1 MTPTNPGSPDPRA
14 QAAWQSWLTSLAVDA
29 AAALGAAHAY
39 AELDDDGRDAWLDA
53 LAEDAPRL
61 EVPLVA
67 VYGPLLTVETD
78 PARRVRMGLALGDQ
92 ARDALMTSGRIRT
105 LRGIGADRIRVAVL
119 VRPLYLKFVRILTC
133 RYSPDDGFSWARY
146 EPLATD
152 GDAPPAGSSIDGVTL
167 EATPSK
173 PVIEELAHA
182 ILAQKRR
189 GEDPPK
195 ALYSFADLFDA
206 HVDSDCVE

>member
-1 MTPTNPGSPDPRA
+1 MHS
-14 QAAWQSWLTSLAVDA
+14 AWQSWLTSLADDA

-61 EVPLVA
+61 EVPRVA
-67 VYGPLLTVETD
+67 LYGPLLAVEAD

-105 LRGIGADRIRVAVL
+105 LRGIGAGRIRVAVL

-133 RYSPDDGFSWARY
+133 RYSPDDGFSWARH
-146 EPLATD
+146 EPIATES
-152 GDAPPAGSSIDGVTL
+152 DAPPEGSAIDGVTL

-189 GEDPPK
+189 GEDPPE